1 MQGSNL
7 HRSGFYVS
15 NNLYFKVVPS
25 SCQDEKLLQSVFE
38 LLEQISYGLHLS
50 IKNDDHQFF
59 NWFKHILL
67 NPFISLLASNKD
79 FIEMR
84 QTKRDLLKK
93 LFRFLSSFYSHSI
106 ISSEFF
112 TDKLFSN
119 ILTYVKQSN
128 SHTFSKLTLITGA
141 TDVLHHI
148 TLKSKWF
155 VIFNNEYLQQMADLL
170 IAVIETFHEGRKE
183 ASSGFM
189 AHAVIRASSQTL
201 LNIILA
207 LKSTLSTS
215 NRRQE
220 MSLLQEWLE
229 TSRTS
234 FDWLR
239 NLWFYTDIEIRIT
252 SYALTGI
259 FIADEFGRD
268 ILFSSQ
274 NKLEEAQLLAI
285 ILDENECS
293 FVKEQVCN
301 VLINLTYTLIDDEV
315 KLATG
320 NSIVTLPE
328 LISAINDC
336 DFMQRIGS
344 SVFSNLYPFVALDLD
359 ALRMNQTTSSPV
371 SPLFLGNLCS
381 FLFNLN
387 ILGINND
394 TMDLIKLLLSF
405 LDVRPLESEINKN
418 VTPHEYHLFLDNMF
432 YMYTK
437 IAQYLRLI
445 FESNIDIINEIFNN
459 ENLIQIITL
468 LAYFPEN
475 NYNRSENFWQT
486 KINLAHL
493 IIHILLQ
500 QSSSLHQL
508 TNNTIVQF
516 ASELFSI
523 LTLPLQTMINGS
535 ISVAI
540 SIILQLLSLS
550 IAQCTVDQERE
561 IWKIFFD
568 QTSNKNGIKIFNQL
582 LLIYENRLNTE
593 SNDTLKLTV
602 SNMIKSLLNISIIA
616 KQEAIEKGFIE
627 SQIDH
632 LKRIQTK
639 LTLFS
644 LQSDK
649 CVSKDDILIDEC
661 IQVLSILNNLSFDCS
676 SAKDILSSS
685 GLIPFLHQLWCWAI
699 VDVQLLN
706 VLLLLLTTLTAK
718 HRKGCVSVCSTIL
731 PSANSFV
738 VQTSDQQRP
747 LSNLL
752 SYVVRLIT
760 KASLLSVAN
769 NNSPSKNQTIEMAF
783 DVIQNCSLEIEGRS
797 IMYKSNFFQI
807 CIDHFERVSRD
818 INRYDRR
825 FLDVIINISFFTDG
839 QTSLLKSPEI
849 FAIIIRL
856 AQSSSSSILQR
867 QALLILRNL
876 AFSSTHKAR
885 IVAELKYIPTIMSH
899 VVSKTS
905 DIAYI
910 GLTALWALIVDA
922 QKGKVAVRS
931 SNVLPALFDVKTQQ
945 RNKENLLCYHAVS
958 NVIQLL
964 TED

>member
-1 MQGSNL
+1 
-7 HRSGFYVS
+7 
-15 NNLYFKVVPS
+15 
-25 SCQDEKLLQSVFE
+25 
-38 LLEQISYGLHLS
+38 
-50 IKNDDHQFF
+50 
-59 NWFKHILL
+59 
-67 NPFISLLASNKD
+67 
-79 FIEMR
+79 
-84 QTKRDLLKK
+84 
-93 LFRFLSSFYSHSI
+93 
-106 ISSEFF
+106 
-112 TDKLFSN
+112 
-119 ILTYVKQSN
+119 
-128 SHTFSKLTLITGA
+128 
-141 TDVLHHI
+141 
-148 TLKSKWF
+148 
-155 VIFNNEYLQQMADLL
+155 
-170 IAVIETFHEGRKE
+170 
-183 ASSGFM
+183 M

-201 LNIILA
+201 LNVISA

-215 NRRQE
+215 NRRQDI
-220 MSLLQEWLE
+220 SLLQEWLE

-239 NLWFYTDIEIRIT
+239 NLWFYTDIEIRVT
-252 SYALTGI
+252 SYALTAM
-259 FIADEFGRD
+259 FIADESGRD

-274 NKLEEAQLLAI
+274 NRLEEAQLLAI
-285 ILDENECS
+285 ILDEDECS

-320 NSIVTLPE
+320 NAIVTLPE
-328 LISAINDC
+328 LVSAINDC

-387 ILGINND
+387 MLGINND
-394 TMDLIKLLLSF
+394 TMNLIKLLLSF
-405 LDVRPLESEINKN
+405 LDVRPLESEMNKN
-418 VTPHEYHLFLDNMF
+418 VTSHEYHLFLDNMF

-437 IAQYLRLI
+437 IAQYLRLV
-445 FESNIDIINEIFNN
+445 FESSIDMINEIFNN
-459 ENLIQIITL
+459 ENLIQIISL

-475 NYNRSENFWQT
+475 NNDRSENFWQT

-500 QSSSLHQL
+500 QCSSLHQL

-523 LTLPLQTMINGS
+523 ITLPLQTMINGS
-535 ISVAI
+535 ISVTI
-540 SIILQLLSLS
+540 SIILQLLALS
-550 IAQCTVDQERE
+550 IAQCTLDQEKE

-568 QTSNKNGIKIFNQL
+568 QSSDKNGIKIFNQL

-602 SNMIKSLLNISIIA
+602 SNMIKSLLNISITA

-649 CVSKDDILIDEC
+649 CVSKDDALIDEC
-661 IQVLSILNNLSFDCS
+661 VQVLSILNNLSFDCS

-731 PSANSFV
+731 PSTNSFV
-738 VQTSDQQRP
+738 VQTPDQQRP

-752 SYVVRLIT
+752 SYVLRLIT
-760 KASLLSVAN
+760 KASLSSVAN
-769 NNSPSKNQTIEMAF
+769 NNNTSKHQTIEMAF

-797 IMYKSNFFQI
+797 IVYKSNFFQLF
-807 CIDHFERVSRD
+807 IDHFERVSRD
-818 INRYDRR
+818 INRHDRR
-825 FLDVIINISFFTDG
+825 FLDVIINVSFITDG
-839 QTSLLKSPEI
+839 QTSLLKSPEM

-856 AQSSSSSILQR
+856 AQSSSSAILQR

-885 IVAELKYIPTIMSH
+885 IVAETKYIPTIMSY

-905 DIAYI
+905 DTAYI